1 MIASPKLTW
10 SEEPLYSTHMK
21 IDELY
26 ENAVPTE
33 ADPLDSVTETAASGL
48 AILAERVEQL
58 IHYCEQLLEENRALQ
73 EQRSELRAECDELRE
88 KNEQSRAR
96 IEAMIVRLKSLEQAS

>member
-1 MIASPKLTW
+1 
-10 SEEPLYSTHMK
+10 MK

-33 ADPLDSVTETAASGL
+33 ADPLDGVTETAASGL
-48 AILAERVEQL
+48 AILAERVEQ
-58 IHYCEQLLEENRALQ
+58 IIRYCEQLLEENRALQ
-73 EQRSELRAECDELRE
+73 EHRSELRAECDELRE

>member
-1 MIASPKLTW
+1 
-10 SEEPLYSTHMK
+10 MK

-33 ADPLDSVTETAASGL
+33 ADPLDGVTETAASGL
-48 AILAERVEQL
+48 AILAERVEQ
-58 IHYCEQLLEENRALQ
+58 IIRYCEQLLEENRALQ
-73 EQRSELRAECDELRE
+73 EHRSELRAECDELRE

-96 IEAMIVRLKSLEQAS
+96 IEAMIVPLKSLEQAS

>member
-1 MIASPKLTW
+1 
-10 SEEPLYSTHMK
+10 MK

-26 ENAVPTE
+26 EKTVPAE
-33 ADPLDSVTETAASGL
+33 VDPLDNVTETATSGL

-58 IHYCEQLLEENRALQ
+58 MHYCEQLLRENQTLY
-73 EQRSELRAECDELRE
+73 EQKAELRAECDELRE
-88 KNEQSRAR
+88 KNEQSRSR